1 MKKIYLDNNA
11 ATPLAPEAFEAM
23 VPMLKEGYGNPSSVH
38 SHGRTARV
46 CLDQAREQVAGLLN
60 AHPGEI
66 IFTSGG
72 TESDNFAI
80 SGAALALK
88 EKGRHI
94 ITTEVE
100 HPAVLNT
107 CRNLKDLGFDVD
119 ILPVD
124 VQGRVD
130 PELVRSRI
138 TNETILITI
147 QHANSEIGT
156 LQPIER
162 IGSITRDRG
171 VLFHSDMVQSA
182 GKLPLDVKR
191 LPVDLVSLS
200 AHKMYGPKGVGALY
214 IRKGCANLL
223 PLIYGGAQERNK
235 RGGTENVP
243 GIVGFGA
250 AVEMAVK
257 SIERDAAHMEVM
269 RERLRR
275 LLVDNIPGIEIFGDA
290 EMRLPNTLCLG
301 FEGVEGQTLMIRL
314 DIEGISVSTG
324 TACSSGSVSPSPVLS
339 ALGVS
344 VERIGSMIRISFGRY
359 NTLDEVERVFET
371 LNRLVIENRKK
382 TTVV

>member
-11 ATPLAPEAFEAM
+11 ATPLAPEAFEVM

-162 IGSITRDRG
+162 IGSIARDRG

-250 AVEMAVK
+250 AVEMAGK

>member
-1 MKKIYLDNNA
+1 
-11 ATPLAPEAFEAM
+11 M

>member
-162 IGSITRDRG
+162 IGSIARDRG

-257 SIERDAAHMEVM
+257 SIERDADHMEVM

>member
-11 ATPLAPEAFEAM
+11 TTLLAPEAFEAM
-23 VPMLKEGYGNPSSVH
+23 VPLLKGGYGNPSSVH

-107 CRNLKDLGFDVD
+107 CHHLKGLGFDID

-156 LQPIER
+156 LQPIES
-162 IGSITRDRG
+162 IGPIARDRG

-223 PLIYGGAQERNK
+223 PLIYGGAQERNR

-250 AVEMAVK
+250 AVEMAGK
-257 SIERDAAHMEVM
+257 CIERDADHMEAM

-382 TTVV
+382 TTAV

>member
-11 ATPLAPEAFEAM
+11 ATPLAPEAFEVM

-162 IGSITRDRG
+162 IGSIARDRG

>member
-1 MKKIYLDNNA
+1 LRD
-11 ATPLAPEAFEAM
+11 
-23 VPMLKEGYGNPSSVH
+23 
-38 SHGRTARV
+38 R
-46 CLDQAREQVAGLLN
+46 
-60 AHPGEI
+60 
-66 IFTSGG
+66 
-72 TESDNFAI
+72 I
-80 SGAALALK
+80 S
-88 EKGRHI
+88 
-94 ITTEVE
+94 
-100 HPAVLNT
+100 
-107 CRNLKDLGFDVD
+107 F
-119 ILPVD
+119 
-124 VQGRVD
+124 
-130 PELVRSRI
+130 S
-138 TNETILITI
+138 I

-162 IGSITRDRG
+162 IGSIARDRG

>member
-11 ATPLAPEAFEAM
+11 TTPLAPEAFEAM
-23 VPMLKEGYGNPSSVH
+23 VPILKGGYGNPSSVH

-94 ITTEVE
+94 LTTEVE

-107 CRNLKDLGFDVD
+107 CHHLKGLGFDID

-156 LQPIER
+156 LQPIES
-162 IGSITRDRG
+162 IGPIARDRG

-214 IRKGCANLL
+214 IRKGCANIF

-250 AVEMAVK
+250 AVEMAGK
-257 SIERDAAHMEVM
+257 YIERDADHMEAM

-382 TTVV
+382 ITVV

>member
-162 IGSITRDRG
+162 IGSIARDRG

-250 AVEMAVK
+250 AVEMAGK

>member
-162 IGSITRDRG
+162 IGSIARDRG